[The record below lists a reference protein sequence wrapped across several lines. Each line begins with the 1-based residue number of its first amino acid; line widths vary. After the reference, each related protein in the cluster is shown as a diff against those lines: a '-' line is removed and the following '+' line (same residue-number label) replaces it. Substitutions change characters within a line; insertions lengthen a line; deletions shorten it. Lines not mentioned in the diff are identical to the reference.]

1 MNKEIIEFKKE
12 RDLSS
17 IITDAF
23 KFIRLE
29 GRQFF
34 STILKTAIIPI
45 VIAAIS
51 MFYYM
56 TTMSSFSTSDSS
68 NIASMLLSV
77 LVMMVAYLAAFIFI
91 NLAGMNYIKSYV
103 DNKGIINKND
113 ISKNTK
119 EKFWSFTGF
128 GILSALIFFASA
140 MLCFLPVFYTWTV
153 LSLGASIL
161 VFENET
167 AGVTIGKCFS
177 FIKGHFWETFGVL
190 IVVGI
195 LVSILGYI
203 FSIPGV
209 IYQFIQTGIGIQ
221 NTDPTQIFS
230 LFKDPI
236 YLILN
241 LIALIGQL
249 AFYAITLVANVLIY
263 FDINEQ
269 KNATGTIEKIESLGN

>member
-29 GRQFF
+29 GKQFF
-34 STILKTAIIPI
+34 LTILKTALIPI
-45 VIAAIS
+45 VIAAIA
-51 MFYYM
+51 MIYYM
-56 TTMSSFSTSDSS
+56 TTMSSFNPNDSS
-68 NIASMLLSV
+68 NIISTLLSV
-77 LVMMVAYLAAFIFI
+77 LVMMIAYLAAFIFI

-103 DNKGIINKND
+103 DNKGIINKDD

-153 LSLGASIL
+153 LSLGGSIL

-167 AGVTIGKCFS
+167 AGATIGKCFT

-190 IVVGI
+190 SVIGI

-203 FSIPGV
+203 FSIPAV
-209 IYQFIQTGIGIQ
+209 IYQLLQTGVGNV
-221 NTDPTQIFS
+221 NTDPTQVFS

-249 AFYAITLVANVLIY
+249 AFYAITIVANVFIY

-269 KNATGTIEKIESLGN
+269 KNATGTIEKIQNLGS